1 MCLYL
6 YCISLLDYSFTN
18 KSHVCS
24 SQNYL
29 TMASNEAVKP
39 VPQPRSTVATS
50 DNHRTTYE
58 NVSIDLINKNINL
71 NNDNLHQNRR
81 QKIQNDK
88 AFSPPENVPVATV
101 LPATTKTEHRNI
113 ITEVNNLNIDRN
125 RNASQKNFE
134 ESHKLNNLPVP
145 APRRTAAQIQQD
157 EIYENNEEL
166 QLPKPKPP
174 RPANPP
180 KVIAASTAIPTNQ
193 SPVSSPS
200 GTISKTATRKAPQI
214 PLPPPPPYSPDM
226 RRSCNMMTASGV
238 IVGGDEQESPPSK
251 PRLNKSKSNTS
262 LNSSNSSHSVNDPS
276 SSPKYITTS
285 PAALFKSLGA
295 TSKLLTESITERVSV
310 RTKDAKHKIDKMQKS
325 SLDLVAE
332 TKKMA
337 TSRLK
342 NVRKNINSKI
352 GDNFSLGR
360 TPKTTTDYS
369 LDRPQTVPAN
379 DELFQSISFNSPLAS
394 KASNCYDLTESS
406 YEVPRKSVSVAR
418 DIQST
423 PSLYPSLYK
432 LRDETFRSS
441 PEDSDSSDDEIDG
454 KKDFSIFE
462 RNTSVTQ
469 SMFSSLGAA
478 EDQRPVAAARNNH
491 SVENLTDPKLIGT
504 YKRIVESPEE
514 RPCPSFPAPVL
525 HHDEGLYGRL
535 LKSNVSSSTDSDE
548 PVKAPVRTKR
558 RKEYEETQI
567 RTKPTET
574 LDIHSNRA
582 TIDSNEYKTVPDP
595 TTDDRIPRIF
605 TRDISST
612 DYSDRVEMEEKTI
625 PSPSRSE
632 SWAFYDTTRDDEGS
646 SPEPIYANDGSTKLQ
661 PFKEAVLEDVVQ
673 PPARK
678 RPTEKAATP
687 PISESVYGVLYD
699 KDLPGTPML
708 TPQAVIRKKNTQ
720 NVALEQSTASD
731 IIREF
736 DPLILTAIDQI
747 FSSKSNEL
755 ILLENLLGE
764 ETYGASGGNE
774 GTVSGDAVSMTPDVS
789 DDEDEPIVDQVIPRP
804 PTRQDSLEPT
814 TPTSKSQRNSDER
827 RTVIIHQNLNLRSDS
842 MENILDAEEAAVAPF
857 LAKVDN
863 IPVFVSEDLSHPTPS
878 RSNWFVS
885 DTTETGASKSAEAA
899 AKVPTKPKSEKIPPG
914 YAPPSYSEAIG
925 ETPATIAEATP
936 KTSIKSMFSNVLN
949 KMEGIN
955 LGIKRKTSFKG
966 VSPAMA
972 SKTEVQ
978 TIIEMIPKPMLTQR
992 HIQHE
997 GNLIR
1002 LPSAVA
1008 DDILKEQHMR
1018 KAFIRDRKFQAYFD
1032 KDLKTAKENFL
1043 LDHITTIQCV
1053 SKHKFTNNS
1062 VELHCFEITTA
1073 TPKNIVSSGQMNN
1086 TMSNPN
1092 MMMTTTNSGN
1102 TKTQRVCHLYGV
1114 GREADRFIWMQ
1125 KLLEGMTDVFQ
1136 TGYTC
1141 KFYRAGWCY
1150 LKVRPALL
1158 NIWQLK
1164 LLIYFLS

>member
-1 MCLYL
+1 
-6 YCISLLDYSFTN
+6 
-18 KSHVCS
+18 
-24 SQNYL
+24 
-29 TMASNEAVKP
+29 MASNEAVKP
-39 VPQPRSTVATS
+39 VPQPRRTVAAS
-50 DNHRTTYE
+50 DNPRTTYE

-71 NNDNLHQNRR
+71 NNDNLQQNRK

-88 AFSPPENVPVATV
+88 AFVPSENIPVASV
-101 LPATTKTEHRNI
+101 LPTTTKTDQRNI
-113 ITEVNNLNIDRN
+113 ITEVNNLNLDRN
-125 RNASQKNFE
+125 RNASHKNFE
-134 ESHKLNNLPVP
+134 DSHKLNNLPVP

-157 EIYENNEEL
+157 EIYENNEEI

-180 KVIAASTAIPTNQ
+180 KIAAASKAIPTNQ
-193 SPVSSPS
+193 SPESSPS
-200 GTISKTATRKAPQI
+200 GTISKTVTRKAPQI

-226 RRSCNMMTASGV
+226 RRNYNMTASGV
-238 IVGGDEQESPPSK
+238 IVGDEQESPPFK

-262 LNSSNSSHSVNDPS
+262 LNSSNSSHSANDPS
-276 SSPKYITTS
+276 SSPRYITTS
-285 PAALFKSLGA
+285 PSALFKSLGA
-295 TSKLLTESITERVSV
+295 TSKLLTESITERMSV

-337 TSRLK
+337 SSRLK
-342 NVRKNINSKI
+342 NVRKNIHSKI

-360 TPKTTTDYS
+360 SPKTTNDYSMERPHTDYS
-369 LDRPQTVPAN
+369 MERPQTVPAN
-379 DELFQSISFNSPLAS
+379 DELFQSISFNSPLAA

-406 YEVPRKSVSVAR
+406 YEVPRKSISVAR
-418 DIQST
+418 DIKST

-432 LRDETFRSS
+432 LRDETFQPS
-441 PEDSDSSDDEIDG
+441 PQDSDSSDDEFDG

-462 RNTSVTQ
+462 RNTTVTQ

-478 EDQRPVAAARNNH
+478 EDQRPVAATRHNQ
-491 SVENLTDPKLIGT
+491 SIENLTDPKLIGT
-504 YKRIVESPEE
+504 YKQIVDSPDE
-514 RPCPSFPAPVL
+514 RPCPSYPPPV
-525 HHDEGLYGRL
+525 HQHVSDGLYGKL

-548 PVKAPVRTKR
+548 PVRAPVRTKR

-567 RTKPTET
+567 RTKPNES

-582 TIDSNEYKTVPDP
+582 TIDSNEYKTVPDL
-595 TTDDRIPRIF
+595 TSDDRIPRIF
-605 TRDISST
+605 SRDISST
-612 DYSDRVEMEEKTI
+612 DYSDRVEMEEKSI
-625 PSPSRSE
+625 SSPSRSE
-632 SWAFYDTTRDDEGS
+632 SWAFYDTTRDDGGS
-646 SPEPIYANDGSTKLQ
+646 SPEPIYANDGSTVK
-661 PFKEAVLEDVVQ
+661 PFKEAVLEEAVQ
-673 PPARK
+673 PPVRM
-678 RPTEKAATP
+678 RPIEKPTTS

-708 TPQAVIRKKNTQ
+708 TPQAVIRKKNIQ
-720 NVALEQSTASD
+720 NADINQSTPSD

-774 GTVSGDAVSMTPDVS
+774 ETVSVDAVSMTPDIS
-789 DDEDEPIVDQVIPRP
+789 DDEVEPIVGEVIPRP
-804 PTRQDSLEPT
+804 PKRQDSLEPT
-814 TPTSKSQRNSDER
+814 SPTSKSQRNSDER
-827 RTVIIHQNLNLRSDS
+827 RNVIIHQNLNLRSDS
-842 MENILDAEEAAVAPF
+842 LENILDAEEAAVAPF
-857 LAKVDN
+857 LAKVEN
-863 IPVFVSEDLSHPTPS
+863 TPVFVSEDLSNPTPS

-885 DTTETGASKSAEAA
+885 DSAESGASKSAESSKSSA
-899 AKVPTKPKSEKIPPG
+899 KPKSEKSHPT

-925 ETPATIAEATP
+925 ETPAAIAETTP
-936 KTSIKSMFSNVLN
+936 KTSIKTMFSNVLT
-949 KMEGIN
+949 KMEIIN

-966 VSPAMA
+966 ISPAMTA
-972 SKTEVQ
+972 KADVH

-997 GNLIR
+997 GNIIR
-1002 LPSAVA
+1002 LPSAIG

-1032 KDLKTAKENFL
+1032 KDLKTAKENFS

-1073 TPKNIVSSGQMNN
+1073 TPKNTASSGQMNN

-1102 TKTQRVCHLYGV
+1102 SKTQRVCHLYGV
-1114 GREADRFIWMQ
+1114 GKESDRFIWMQ

-1150 LKVRPALL
+1150 LKVRSAK
-1158 NIWQLK
+1158 IWRVK
-1164 LLIYFLS
+1164 LLMFYSHRIPSRPNGRVLGFSYKSRKRN

>member
-1 MCLYL
+1 
-6 YCISLLDYSFTN
+6 
-18 KSHVCS
+18 
-24 SQNYL
+24 
-29 TMASNEAVKP
+29 MASNEAVKP
-39 VPQPRSTVATS
+39 VPQPRRTVAAS

-71 NNDNLHQNRR
+71 NNENLHQNRK
-81 QKIQNDK
+81 QKVQNDK
-88 AFSPPENVPVATV
+88 SFSPPENVPVASA
-101 LPATTKTEHRNI
+101 LPTTTRTEHRNI

-125 RNASQKNFE
+125 RNASHKNFE
-134 ESHKLNNLPVP
+134 ESHKLNNLPVA

-157 EIYENNEEL
+157 DIYENNEEV

-180 KVIAASTAIPTNQ
+180 KITATSTAIPTNQ
-193 SPVSSPS
+193 SPESSPS
-200 GTISKTATRKAPQI
+200 GTISKTVTRKAPQI
-214 PLPPPPPYSPDM
+214 PLPPPPAYSPDM
-226 RRSCNMMTASGV
+226 RRNYNMTASGV
-238 IVGGDEQESPPSK
+238 IVGGDEQESPQFK
-251 PRLNKSKSNTS
+251 QRLNKSKSNTS
-262 LNSSNSSHSVNDPS
+262 LNSSNSSHSANDPS

-295 TSKLLTESITERVSV
+295 TSKLLTESITERMSV

-360 TPKTTTDYS
+360 TPKTATDYS
-369 LDRPQTVPAN
+369 LERPQTVPAN
-379 DELFQSISFNSPLAS
+379 DELFQSISFNSPLAA

-406 YEVPRKSVSVAR
+406 YEVPRKSISVAT

-432 LRDETFRSS
+432 LRDETFQSS

-462 RNTSVTQ
+462 RNTTVTQ
-469 SMFSSLGAA
+469 SMFSSLGAT
-478 EDQRPVAAARNNH
+478 EVQRPVAAARNNQ

-504 YKRIVESPEE
+504 YKQIVESPEE
-514 RPCPSFPAPVL
+514 RPCPSFPPPVL
-525 HHDEGLYGRL
+525 HTEGLYGRL
-535 LKSNVSSSTDSDE
+535 LKSNVSSSTESDE
-548 PVKAPVRTKR
+548 PVRAPVRTKR

-567 RTKPTET
+567 RSKPSET

-582 TIDSNEYKTVPDP
+582 TIDSNEYKTVPDAS
-595 TTDDRIPRIF
+595 TDDRIPGIF
-605 TRDISST
+605 SRDITST
-612 DYSDRVEMEEKTI
+612 DYSDRVEMEEKSM

-632 SWAFYDTTRDDEGS
+632 SWSFYDTARDDGGS
-646 SPEPIYANDGSTKLQ
+646 SPEPIYANDGSTKVQ
-661 PFKEAVLEDVVQ
+661 PFREAVLEDVVQ
-673 PPARK
+673 PPVRM
-678 RPTEKAATP
+678 RPTEKTATP

-699 KDLPGTPML
+699 KDISGTPML
-708 TPQAVIRKKNTQ
+708 TPQAVIRKKSTQ
-720 NVALEQSTASD
+720 NTANKQSTASE

-747 FSSKSNEL
+747 CSSKSNEL

-764 ETYGASGGNE
+764 ETYGASGTNE
-774 GTVSGDAVSMTPDVS
+774 ETVSVDAVSMTPDIS
-789 DDEDEPIVDQVIPRP
+789 DDEDEPIIEEVIPRP
-804 PTRQDSLEPT
+804 PRRQDSLEPT
-814 TPTSKSQRNSDER
+814 TPTSKSQRSSDER
-827 RTVIIHQNLNLRSDS
+827 RTVIIHQNLNLRSES
-842 MENILDAEEAAVAPF
+842 MEDILNAEEAAVAPF
-857 LAKVDN
+857 LAKVEN
-863 IPVFVSEDLSHPTPS
+863 TPVFVSEDLSNPTPS

-885 DTTETGASKSAEAA
+885 DTAGKGASKSAEAS
-899 AKVPTKPKSEKIPPG
+899 KSSTKPTSEKPPPA
-914 YAPPSYSEAIG
+914 YAPPSYSEAVG
-925 ETPATIAEATP
+925 ETPPAIAEVTP

-966 VSPAMA
+966 ISPAMA

-978 TIIEMIPKPMLTQR
+978 TIIEMIPRPMLTQR
-992 HIQHE
+992 YIQHE

-1032 KDLKTAKENFL
+1032 KDLKTAKENFP

-1062 VELHCFEITTA
+1062 VELHCFEITTT
-1073 TPKNIVSSGQMNN
+1073 TPKNTISSGQMNN

-1092 MMMTTTNSGN
+1092 MMMTTSNSGN
-1102 TKTQRVCHLYGV
+1102 TKTQRFCHLYGV

-1150 LKVRPALL
+1150 LKVRPTTLE
-1158 NIWQLK
+1158 IWW
-1164 LLIYFLS
+1164 

>member
-1 MCLYL
+1 
-6 YCISLLDYSFTN
+6 
-18 KSHVCS
+18 
-24 SQNYL
+24 
-29 TMASNEAVKP
+29 MASNEAVKP
-39 VPQPRSTVATS
+39 VPQPRRTVAAS

-71 NNDNLHQNRR
+71 NNDNLHHNQR

-88 AFSPPENVPVATV
+88 AFSPAENVPVVSV
-101 LPATTKTEHRNI
+101 LPTITKTEHRNI

-125 RNASQKNFE
+125 RNASQKNNFE

-180 KVIAASTAIPTNQ
+180 KLTAVSTANQ
-193 SPVSSPS
+193 SPESSPS
-200 GTISKTATRKAPQI
+200 GTISKTVTRKAPQI

-226 RRSCNMMTASGV
+226 RRSNNMTASGV
-238 IVGGDEQESPPSK
+238 IVGGDEQESPPFK
-251 PRLNKSKSNTS
+251 LRLNKSKSNTS

-295 TSKLLTESITERVSV
+295 TSKLLTESITERMSV

-360 TPKTTTDYS
+360 SPKTTVDYS
-369 LDRPQTVPAN
+369 LERPQTVPAN

-432 LRDETFRSS
+432 LRDETFQSS
-441 PEDSDSSDDEIDG
+441 DSGSSDDEIDG

-462 RNTSVTQ
+462 RNTTVTQ
-469 SMFSSLGAA
+469 SMFSTLGAA
-478 EDQRPVAAARNNH
+478 DEQRPVAAARNNH
-491 SVENLTDPKLIGT
+491 SVENLTDPKLIGI

-514 RPCPSFPAPVL
+514 RPCPSFPPPV
-525 HHDEGLYGRL
+525 HHHVEGLYGKL

-548 PVKAPVRTKR
+548 PPVKAPVRTKR
-558 RKEYEETQI
+558 RKEYEETHI

-595 TTDDRIPRIF
+595 ATDDRIPRIF
-605 TRDISST
+605 SRNISST
-612 DYSDRVEMEEKTI
+612 DYSDPVEMEEKSI
-625 PSPSRSE
+625 PSQSRSE
-632 SWAFYDTTRDDEGS
+632 SWSFYDTARDDGGS
-646 SPEPIYANDGSTKLQ
+646 SPEPIYANDGSSKVQ

-678 RPTEKAATP
+678 RPSGIADTP
-687 PISESVYGVLYD
+687 PFSESVYGVLYD

-720 NVALEQSTASD
+720 NAAIDQSAASD

-736 DPLILTAIDQI
+736 DPLILTAIDKI
-747 FSSKSNEL
+747 CSNKSNEL

-764 ETYGASGGNE
+764 ETYGASVGNE
-774 GTVSGDAVSMTPDVS
+774 ETVSVDAVSMTPDVS
-789 DDEDEPIVDQVIPRP
+789 DDEDEAIVEEVIPRP
-804 PTRQDSLEPT
+804 PKRQDSLEPT
-814 TPTSKSQRNSDER
+814 TSTSKSQRNSDER
-827 RTVIIHQNLNLRSDS
+827 RTVIIHQNLNLRSES

-857 LAKVDN
+857 LAKVEN
-863 IPVFVSEDLSHPTPS
+863 TPVFVSEDLSNPTPS

-885 DTTETGASKSAEAA
+885 DSAESGASKSAEAS
-899 AKVPTKPKSEKIPPG
+899 KSSTKPKSEKPPPTC
-914 YAPPSYSEAIG
+914 APPSYSEAIG
-925 ETPATIAEATP
+925 ETSAAVAEATP
-936 KTSIKSMFSNVLN
+936 KTSIKSMFSNVLT

-966 VSPAMA
+966 ISPAMA
-972 SKTEVQ
+972 AKTEVQ
-978 TIIEMIPKPMLTQR
+978 TIIEMIPRPMLTQR

-1032 KDLKTAKENFL
+1032 KDLKTAKENFP

-1073 TPKNIVSSGQMNN
+1073 TPKNTVSTGQMNN
-1086 TMSNPN
+1086 VMSNPN

-1114 GREADRFIWMQ
+1114 GKEADRFIWMQ
-1125 KLLEGMTDVFQ
+1125 KLFEGMTDVFQ

-1150 LKVRPALL
+1150 LKVRVNTT
-1158 NIWQLK
+1158 NIR
-1164 LLIYFLS
+1164 